1 MDLTL
6 VLTHDC
12 NLGCSYCYAGR
23 KFRKVMAPAIADAAL
38 DMAFASARPRA
49 DGGER
54 LQIAYFGGEPTLEWD
69 MLVTYATRARERAA
83 AAGIELVQSVTTNG
97 TLLTKERVALLGELG
112 VYVAL
117 SIDGNRLAHEVN
129 RPNMNG
135 SSSWEAV
142 SRALDLLAQSER
154 PFETISVVTP
164 ASVVHFADSVA
175 HLYERGVPRVSINPC
190 YEAIWTDGHLAQ
202 WEEALEHSAGLL
214 AGWMRLGRTVSFA
227 PFDAKIIARIKGGL
241 EQGDKCSLGE
251 SMVAVAPSGNLY
263 SCERLVG
270 EDEDTRHVIGH
281 VTTGVSLEHRRAV
294 RGAMPDWH
302 ATNDECGT
310 CAERDRCGAYCA
322 CANLAE
328 TGSLGIAGGVQ
339 CWFERTTMR
348 LADQLA
354 ERMIAEKNEP
364 FLEWFYPGKRDAS
377 ANYRSG
383 RPAQQ
388 IPRPPGPSKDAP
400 RHLRVLP

>member
-23 KFRKVMAPAIADAAL
+23 KFRKVMTREIADAAL
-38 DMAFASARPRA
+38 DIAFADARSDE
-49 DGGER
+49 DGGKR

-69 MLVTYATRARERAA
+69 MLVTYATKARNRAA
-83 AAGIELVQSVTTNG
+83 AAGVELVQSVTTNG

-112 VYVAL
+112 MYVAL
-117 SIDGNRLAHEVN
+117 SIDGNRLAHEAN

-142 SRALDLLAQSER
+142 SRALDMLVDAGR

-164 ASVVHFADSVA
+164 TSVVHFKDSVA
-175 HLYERGVPRVSINPC
+175 HLYERGVPRISINPC
-190 YEAIWTDGHLAQ
+190 YEAIWTDEHLAE
-202 WEEALEHSAGLL
+202 WEEALEHSAGLV

-227 PFDAKIIARIKGGL
+227 PFDAKILGRIKGGL

-281 VTTGVSLEHRRAV
+281 VTTGISAEHRRAV

-339 CWFERTTMR
+339 CWFERVTMR

-354 ERMIAEKNEP
+354 EHMIAEKNQA
-364 FLEWFYPGKRDAS
+364 FLGWFYPGDAAS
-377 ANYRSG
+377 AKLYPVG
-383 RPAQQ
+383 RAVAQ
-388 IPRPPGPSKDAP
+388 IKREVGPSNAAP
-400 RHLRVLP
+400 RHLRVVP